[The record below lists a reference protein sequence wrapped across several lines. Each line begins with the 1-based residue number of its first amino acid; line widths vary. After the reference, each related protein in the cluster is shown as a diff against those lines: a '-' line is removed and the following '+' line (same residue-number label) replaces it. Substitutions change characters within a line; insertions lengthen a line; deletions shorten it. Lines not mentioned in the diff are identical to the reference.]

1 MSVWF
6 KSRCRRIGLFLEC
19 CLLTLT
25 QSESLFFFAQCNVK
39 VNHGAFF
46 ATSPPPSP
54 PTFNHRFIIKPQ
66 PVKCLWVCGE
76 KGLCS
81 MMMSKIQLNVIFT
94 HTSLSAMV
102 GCHANSKSFHQTALQ
117 KNCKL
122 IVSTS
127 IHSCA
132 PALWSKGCQ
141 QVLNCN
147 NMEGNCGQG
156 SGRNSTP
163 PVPFQKILMD
173 WQQKD
178 TNGGA

>member
-1 MSVWF
+1 MWKGCSLVKKYITF
-6 KSRCRRIGLFLEC
+6 SGGIRELAALSANYVRVIQKPLSSRIGLFLEC

-46 ATSPPPSP
+46 ATSPPSP

-102 GCHANSKSFHQTALQ
+102 GCHANSKSFHQSLAKELQ
-117 KNCKL
+117 TDCININSFLC
-122 IVSTS
+122 
-127 IHSCA
+127 SC
-132 PALWSKGCQ
+132 LVK
-141 QVLNCN
+141 QVLPA
-147 NMEGNCGQG
+147 G
-156 SGRNSTP
+156 S
-163 PVPFQKILMD
+163 
-173 WQQKD
+173 
-178 TNGGA
+178 